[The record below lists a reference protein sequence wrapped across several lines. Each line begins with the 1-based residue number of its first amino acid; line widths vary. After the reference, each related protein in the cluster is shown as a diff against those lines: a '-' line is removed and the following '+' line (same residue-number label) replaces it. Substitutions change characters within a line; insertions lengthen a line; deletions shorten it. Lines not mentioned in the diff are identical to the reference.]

1 LIVIPPIRFGRHEI
15 VEPVVVTEIGAPDT
29 ATRTL
34 VGFTAKLTV
43 TRPPR
48 CTTIGRPDAAI
59 GAPQWLPQ
67 HHDETA
73 SCTWPGEPNAAGGLT
88 VPSSSTTSVTTPQS

>member
-1 LIVIPPIRFGRHEI
+1 M
-15 VEPVVVTEIGAPDT
+15 VEPLVATETGAPDT
-29 ATRTL
+29 ATRTFA
-34 VGFTAKLTV
+34 GFTAKLTV

-59 GAPQWLPQ
+59 GAPQWAPQ

-73 SCTWPGEPNAAGGLT
+73 SRTWPGAANAAGGLT
-88 VPSSSTTSVTTPQS
+88 APSSNTTSATIPQS